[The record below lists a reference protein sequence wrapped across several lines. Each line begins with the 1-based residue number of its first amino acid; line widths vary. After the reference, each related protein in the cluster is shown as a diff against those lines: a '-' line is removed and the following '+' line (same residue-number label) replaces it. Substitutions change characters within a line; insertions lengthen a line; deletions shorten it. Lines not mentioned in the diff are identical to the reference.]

1 MSSGF
6 QLSLFTAD
14 SVLVDLVVAVV
25 FALLTVFFG
34 AAWGF
39 RVDRDGSVQWT
50 MLIPAKGKNIN

>member
-34 AAWGF
+34 AA
-39 RVDRDGSVQWT
+39 
-50 MLIPAKGKNIN
+50 